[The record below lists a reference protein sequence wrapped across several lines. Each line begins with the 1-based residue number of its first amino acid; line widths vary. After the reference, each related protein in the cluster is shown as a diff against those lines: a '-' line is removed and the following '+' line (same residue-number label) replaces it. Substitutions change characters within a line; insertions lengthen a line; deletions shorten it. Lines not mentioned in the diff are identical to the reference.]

1 MLLINP
7 KQLGMPRLILRRV
20 PAPAV
25 PSCSSAVS
33 GTSSPCHTLY
43 PATSPSSSS
52 SSWFPSDLSS
62 SSACASPSACASSP
76 SSSSC
81 SLSSSSSSYSSSSG
95 SSSPSSPSSSSS
107 PCSSPS
113 TSSSSS
119 SAFSGNSPSFC
130 ASTCSSGFSFSSSE
144 APEGKHW
151 VLVPDERR
159 FLKFKLTLVPTVS
172 SPKRTAEPSK
182 VYTPTQPHTSHTL
195 PQPHTSR
202 TLPQPHTSRTL
213 PQPHTS
219 RTLPQPHTSHTP
231 LHSHIKLI
239 PAQPLTKHAYRQL
252 HKKRPQLK
260 TVEEAKWVR
269 KVRGIIDKRNRQH
282 SVSATKRAAGP
293 PQDGP
298 PQKRSRTN

>member
-1 MLLINP
+1 MCFQTDRRFTWTSVLLINP

-20 PAPAV
+20 PAPAE

-119 SAFSGNSPSFC
+119 SASSGNSPSFC
-130 ASTCSSGFSFSSSE
+130 ASSSCSSGFSFSSSE

-172 SPKRTAEPSK
+172 SPKRTAKLFVLVEPNK
-182 VYTPTQPHTSHTL
+182 
-195 PQPHTSR
+195 
-202 TLPQPHTSRTL
+202 
-213 PQPHTS
+213 
-219 RTLPQPHTSHTP
+219 
-231 LHSHIKLI
+231 
-239 PAQPLTKHAYRQL
+239 
-252 HKKRPQLK
+252 
-260 TVEEAKWVR
+260 
-269 KVRGIIDKRNRQH
+269 
-282 SVSATKRAAGP
+282 
-293 PQDGP
+293 
-298 PQKRSRTN
+298 